1 MKDKQT
7 TMATGRANGRG
18 TQGFTLIELLVVVG
32 ILAVLA
38 IAALIAIN
46 PLEAQRKARDSTRL
60 TDIARLQSVIE
71 AYINDEGAVGI
82 TNGNHQ
88 SNAVGQVRSQ
98 SCASGNWIGAIDL
111 CPYLKQVPLDPM
123 NARTVSVLNGA
134 GGRVQTP
141 VAGAG
146 YGFFYSTGTGDYEFC
161 LYLEAD
167 KNDEILNSDGG
178 STANLFETGTDLT
191 LACAP

>member
-1 MKDKQT
+1 MKHKQT
-7 TMATGRANGRG
+7 TVATGRVNGK
-18 TQGFTLIELLVVVG
+18 GFTLIELLVVVG

-46 PLEAQRKARDSTRL
+46 PLEAQRKARDSSRL

-88 SNAVGQVRSQ
+88 SNTVGQVRSE
-98 SCASGNWIGAIDL
+98 SCDSGNWIGGIDL

-123 NARTVSVLNGA
+123 NARRVSVLDPGA
-134 GGRVQTP
+134 PGGRAQTP
-141 VAGAG
+141 AAGAG
-146 YGFFYSTGTGDYEFC
+146 YGFFYDTGTGDYEFC
-161 LYLEAD
+161 MYLEAD
-167 KNDEILNSDGG
+167 KNDEILNTDGG
-178 STANLFETGTDLT
+178 STDNLFETGTDLT

>member
-1 MKDKQT
+1 MKHKQT
-7 TMATGRANGRG
+7 TVATGRVNGK
-18 TQGFTLIELLVVVG
+18 GFTLIELLVVVG

-46 PLEAQRKARDSTRL
+46 PLEAQRKARDSSRL

-82 TNGNHQ
+82 TDGNHQ
-88 SNAVGQVRSQ
+88 SNTVGPVRSQ

-123 NARTVSVLNGA
+123 NNRRVSVLDGV

-141 VAGAG
+141 VDGAG
-146 YGFFYSTGTGDYEFC
+146 YGFFYDIATGDYEFC
-161 LYLEAD
+161 MYLEAD
-167 KNDEILNSDGG
+167 KNDEILNTDGNPN
-178 STANLFETGTDLT
+178 NLFETGTDLT